1 MKFGKTISAARLR
14 EDLDGVYLFDYKM
27 AKRQVKIMSQRSFSD
42 ESVLDVRV
50 FFANE
55 VERVNEN
62 LRTLRGDLGCLDGE
76 EPKPLKHI
84 SGSEQLI
91 AVDDAGSQ
99 SYEPLRLPAAVWLSQ
114 CGSRSV
120 ALAVWLS
127 QCASRSVPLAV
138 CLSQCASRSVPLA
151 VCLSQCASR
160 RVLFAVCL

>member
-76 EPKPLKHI
+76 EPKPLEHI

-91 AVDDAGSQ
+91 AVDGRISVTRRAS
-99 SYEPLRLPAAVWLSQ
+99 EVAR
-114 CGSRSV
+114 CSV

-127 QCASRSVPLAV
+127 QCGSGSVPLAV
-138 CLSQCASRSVPLA
+138 CLSQSAFRSVSLEKPRA
-151 VCLSQCASR
+151 FGGSA
-160 RVLFAVCL
+160 ADA

>member
-76 EPKPLKHI
+76 EPKPLEHI

-99 SYEPLRLPAAVWLSQ
+99 SHDEPLRPTNSTPRHSA
-114 CGSRSV
+114 
-120 ALAVWLS
+120 
-127 QCASRSVPLAV
+127 
-138 CLSQCASRSVPLA
+138 
-151 VCLSQCASR
+151 R
-160 RVLFAVCL
+160 R

>member
-27 AKRQVKIMSQRSFSD
+27 AKRQVKIMRQRSFSD

-76 EPKPLKHI
+76 EPKPLEHI

-91 AVDDAGSQ
+91 AVDGRISVTRRASEVARC
-99 SYEPLRLPAAVWLSQ
+99 SVALAVWLSQ

-120 ALAVWLS
+120 ALAVWSS
-127 QCASRSVPLAV
+127 QSG
-138 CLSQCASRSVPLA
+138 SRSVPLA